1 MQNLET
7 VGQKDLHD
15 LAQYCLDV
23 KSLELSP
30 GGRTAAS
37 VRAPLYRRQP
47 RPALL
52 WPSLLFPCR
61 VRQAF
66 LR

>member
-15 LAQYCLDV
+15 LAQYCLDG

-52 WPSLLFPCR
+52 WPSLPFLFR
-61 VRQAF
+61 VRQPF